1 MRTVGDLAL
10 LTGISVNTIKYYA
23 KPYQPDKEG
32 RRSTGA
38 GYLTPTPGR
47 NGVRLFNDSDLMLTY
62 VIGLLHKSNVDQ
74 ETIRKLSQ
82 HKDGISKTIEHG
94 LAKIEEE
101 KAELSRREQTL
112 KQLQRAAAALNS
124 EDDSSEEAFF
134 NEMMQLAINDGTEYL
149 VRLWKKSPDLFADVR
164 LNKENAELAKR
175 YYKLKTRRD
184 SLVRNGA
191 TSETIEK
198 VDNQLYAIEM
208 KINPNLDDSVPCL
221 DRLFM
226 LYEDHA
232 NPSIDGVQNAI
243 GDLRRSAFSLVP
255 IPLFEEFVKA
265 MFTGNSL
272 AVFLDLAEEGFVK
285 WLLKAV
291 HIYVSTSG
299 KEAAIG

>member
-101 KAELSRREQTL
+101 K
-112 KQLQRAAAALNS
+112 
-124 EDDSSEEAFF
+124 
-134 NEMMQLAINDGTEYL
+134 
-149 VRLWKKSPDLFADVR
+149 
-164 LNKENAELAKR
+164 
-175 YYKLKTRRD
+175 
-184 SLVRNGA
+184 
-191 TSETIEK
+191 
-198 VDNQLYAIEM
+198 
-208 KINPNLDDSVPCL
+208 
-221 DRLFM
+221 
-226 LYEDHA
+226 
-232 NPSIDGVQNAI
+232 PSFQ
-243 GDLRRSAFSLVP
+243 
-255 IPLFEEFVKA
+255 E
-265 MFTGNSL
+265 GNRP
-272 AVFLDLAEEGFVK
+272 
-285 WLLKAV
+285 
-291 HIYVSTSG
+291 
-299 KEAAIG
+299 

>member
-23 KPYQPDKEG
+23 KPYQPGKEG
-32 RRSTGA
+32 QRSTGA
-38 GYLTPTPGR
+38 GYLAPTPGK

-62 VIGLLHKSNVDQ
+62 LIGLLHKSNVDQ
-74 ETIRKLSQ
+74 ETIRKLCQ

-101 KAELSRREQTL
+101 RAELTRREQTL
-112 KQLQRAAAALNS
+112 KLLQRAAAALNS
-124 EDDSSEEAFF
+124 DEDSSEEVFF
-134 NEMMQLAINDGTEYL
+134 NEMMQLAINDETEYL
-149 VRLWKKSPDLFADVR
+149 IRLWKKSPDLFADVR
-164 LNKENAELAKR
+164 LSREDAELVKR
-175 YYKLKTRRD
+175 SYKLKTRRD

-191 TSETIEK
+191 TSETIDK
-198 VDNQLYAIEM
+198 VDNQLYAIGM
-208 KINPNLDDSVPCL
+208 KLNPNLDDSAPCL

-232 NPSIDGVQNAI
+232 DPNMDGVQNAI
-243 GDLRRSAFSLVP
+243 GDLRRSTLSFVP

-265 MFTGNSL
+265 TFTGNSL
-272 AVFLDLAEEGFVK
+272 AVFLDLAEEGFIK

-291 HIYVSTSG
+291 RIYVSASD
-299 KEAAIG
+299 KEVAIG